1 MWRYGNDFATDVV
14 IFDVNNT
21 SSSHTNNKK
30 DVLAL
35 GEGPTA
41 GINDSVGAAEKKF
54 SINFI

>member
-1 MWRYGNDFATDVV
+1 MGGEQHLIEKV
-14 IFDVNNT
+14 
-21 SSSHTNNKK
+21 SSHTNNKK